1 METQGINV
9 ELDQWRNSVDSALSF
24 IDELCQNLCI
34 MAQGIRV
41 CFLILHASPDWTL
54 NNHAV

>member
-9 ELDQWRNSVDSALSF
+9 EMDQWRNSVDSALSF
-24 IDELCQNLCI
+24 IDELFQNLCI

-41 CFLILHASPDWTL
+41 WYLILHDSISRLDFE
-54 NNHAV
+54 